1 MGFGVGSK
9 QNTNQGVS
17 MSERNSNSCP
27 LEKEGGSEQP
37 YENTRKN
44 GLFNFLRRLHTHSHN
59 HSCTHSQAHS
69 HEHSHGHSHTHGT
82 VDPSILATN
91 KGLWAVKW
99 SFIGLMITAVLQIF
113 IVFIS
118 GSVSLLADT
127 IHNFGDASTA
137 IPLAIAFSL
146 ARRKPSKRFSYGYGR
161 VEDLAGII
169 VVLLILFSA
178 AIAGY
183 ESVNRFLN
191 PQPVEH
197 LQAVV
202 IAAIIGC
209 IGNEVVAQFRMKVGK
224 EIGSAALIAD
234 GYHARIDGITSLAV
248 LIGAIGIW
256 LGYPII
262 DPLIGMLITISIL
275 KIVLDSSKL
284 VFTRLLDG
292 VEPEIIDKVKNIT
305 ENVDGVCE
313 VTDLRV
319 RWIGHRLHAEIN
331 ASVSPSLSVG
341 EGHEIANAIREK
353 LLENFSY
360 LSGTTIHVDPL
371 TASGEC
377 CHYGSKNPE
386 ILHGK
391 QKQVL
396 NACSQ

>member
-1 MGFGVGSK
+1 MN
-9 QNTNQGVS
+9 NTNQGVS
-17 MSERNSNSCP
+17 MSEKHSNSH
-27 LEKEGGSEQP
+27 LHEKESCSEQP
-37 YENTRKN
+37 HENLHKK
-44 GLFNFLRRLHTHSHN
+44 GFFKFHPHFHTHSHEHSYN
-59 HSCTHSQAHS
+59 HQQP
-69 HEHSHGHSHTHGT
+69 HSHGHSHTHGT
-82 VDPSILATN
+82 VDPSILATS

-99 SFIGLMITAVLQIF
+99 AFIGLMITAVLQIF
-113 IVFIS
+113 VVFMS
-118 GSVSLLADT
+118 GSVALLADT

-137 IPLAIAFSL
+137 IPLALAFSL
-146 ARRKPSKRFSYGYGR
+146 ARRKPSKSFSYGFGR
-161 VEDLAGII
+161 VEDLAGVII
-169 VVLLILFSA
+169 VFLILFSA
-178 AIAGY
+178 TVAGY

-197 LQAVV
+197 LQAVA

-224 EIGSAALIAD
+224 EIGSAVLIAD
-234 GYHARIDGITSLAV
+234 RYHARVDGITSLAV

-262 DPLIGMLITISIL
+262 DSLIGMLITIGIL

-292 VEPEIIDKVKNIT
+292 VEPEVIDKVMTIT
-305 ENVDGVCE
+305 ESVEGVYE

-331 ASVSPSLSVG
+331 VSVDSSLSVEG
-341 EGHEIANAIREK
+341 GHEISNKIREK

-360 LSGTTIHVDPL
+360 LSGTTIHIDPL

-377 CHYGSKNPE
+377 YHYGFENSRQYNINK
-386 ILHGK
+386 
-391 QKQVL
+391 
-396 NACSQ
+396 SMF

>member
-1 MGFGVGSK
+1 
-9 QNTNQGVS
+9 
-17 MSERNSNSCP
+17 MSEKHSNSHSN
-27 LEKEGGSEQP
+27 EKEGDSEQP
-37 YENTRKN
+37 AENPRKK
-44 GLFNFLRRLHTHSHN
+44 GFFNFCPPFNAHAHDHSCNHPQD
-59 HSCTHSQAHS
+59 HSCTHPHA
-69 HEHSHGHSHTHGT
+69 HSHGHSHTHGT

-99 SFIGLMITAVLQIF
+99 SFIGLMITAVLQIVIF
-113 IVFIS
+113 FKS
-118 GSVSLLADT
+118 GSVALLADT

-146 ARRKPSKRFSYGYGR
+146 AGRKPSKRFSYGYGR

-169 VVLLILFSA
+169 IVLLILFSA
-178 AIAGY
+178 AVAGY

-197 LQAVV
+197 LQAVA

-234 GYHARIDGITSLAV
+234 GYHARVDGFTSLAV
-248 LIGAIGIW
+248 LIGVVGIR

-262 DPLIGMLITISIL
+262 DPLIGILITISIL

-292 VEPEIIDKVKNIT
+292 VEPEVIDKVKNIT
-305 ENVDGVCE
+305 ESVEGVYE

-331 ASVSPSLSVG
+331 ASVSSSLSVG

-377 CHYGSKNPE
+377 CHCGPENPE
-386 ILHGK
+386 ILQGK
-391 QKQVL
+391 HKQVL